1 MKVGYKKTNK
11 DYTTQCKHCGST
23 AEFLEQIGE
32 TLYFVCTE
40 CRGFTPIKNNHI
52 GHVAQG
58 G

>member
-40 CRGFTPIKNNHI
+40 CKGFTPVKD
-52 GHVAQG
+52 GQVAQG